1 MLQCGTP
8 WNGVLLSNVF
18 IKVFSLLVTSY
29 EDTDDS
35 SNTRY
40 SLQTLR
46 KAKRKLKE
54 KRQRF
59 ECYFSFFFFIYL
71 IKRHLKGTALFSE
84 WGEKK
89 PLLKQTGE
97 QTNHQ
102 LQEQR

>member
-1 MLQCGTP
+1 MTAVTRGIPFKPCAKPSGSLKKKGR
-8 WNGVLLSNVF
+8 GLSVIF
-18 IKVFSLLVTSY
+18 L
-29 EDTDDS
+29 
-35 SNTRY
+35 
-40 SLQTLR
+40 
-46 KAKRKLKE
+46 
-54 KRQRF
+54 
-59 ECYFSFFFFIYL
+59 FFFFIYL